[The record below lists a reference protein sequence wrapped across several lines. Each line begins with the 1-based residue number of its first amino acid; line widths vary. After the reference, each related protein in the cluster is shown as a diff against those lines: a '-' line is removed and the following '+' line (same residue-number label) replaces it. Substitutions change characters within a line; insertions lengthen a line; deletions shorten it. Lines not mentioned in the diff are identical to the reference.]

1 MILQIALVDIKTFM
15 NAKDNKDRIAS
26 KRIRLT
32 SRLEAFTMG
41 LFQNLWRAAR
51 QSNVTTTPSVAK
63 VRITIPLALL

>member
-1 MILQIALVDIKTFM
+1 MIMQIVLVDTETSM

-26 KRIRLT
+26 RRTRLS
-32 SRLEAFTMG
+32 SRFEALTMG

-51 QSNVTTTPSVAK
+51 QSKVTTTPSVAK